1 MAREFLFLIILIF
14 KSLVCMRTSENGLY
28 TDIIVTVDKD
38 IVTTQNCR
46 ELKGNIQVKENLNF
60 KKKNLT

>member
-14 KSLVCMRTSENGLY
+14 KSSVCMRTSENGLY

>member
-1 MAREFLFLIILIF
+1 MARESLFLIILIF
-14 KSLVCMRTSENGLY
+14 KSSVCMRTSENGLY